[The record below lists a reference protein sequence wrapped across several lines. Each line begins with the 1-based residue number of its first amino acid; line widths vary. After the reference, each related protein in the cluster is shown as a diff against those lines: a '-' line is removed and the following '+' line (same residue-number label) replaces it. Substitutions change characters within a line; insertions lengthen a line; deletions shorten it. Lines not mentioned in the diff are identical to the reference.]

1 MNTGALGRSWN
12 VVGCVGGH
20 QDLVD
25 DVNDA
30 VAGADISEAHVGVVD
45 HHAVPDGEGER
56 VAVNGGGAHAV
67 GDVGGGNSAGHDVV
81 EQDVREGFL
90 AFGGVE
96 GSEVNTSVGESLVGR
111 GEDGERTGAL
121 QRFEE
126 FGLDHTGH
134 ERIMDA
140 GALGGAWNV
149 VGGVGGHEH
158 LVDNVNQ
165 AVGGDDV
172 GHGHVGVVD
181 HHAVADGKRERL
193 TVGGV
198 GTHAVGH
205 VGSGDFSADDV
216 VEENVREGFFAL
228 RGVKSAQVNAC
239 VGEGLVG
246 GSEDG
251 KGSRSLEGG
260 KQVGLDNGG
269 HERAVD
275 AGRLGRGGDV
285 NRWGEHLVDHVND
298 AVRGLNI
305 SQRDGGATN
314 QHIAAAGDAELD
326 LVTVGGGGHHPVLD
340 VAGADFARHD
350 VVEQN
355 GGQRLVFFGRVKVVE
370 IDASVGK
377 GLVGWGKDGE
387 RAGLLERG
395 HQVGMGQGSDK

>member
-1 MNTGALGRSWN
+1 M
-12 VVGCVGGH
+12 
-20 QDLVD
+20 
-25 DVNDA
+25 
-30 VAGADISEAHVGVVD
+30 
-45 HHAVPDGEGER
+45 
-56 VAVNGGGAHAV
+56 
-67 GDVGGGNSAGHDVV
+67 V
-81 EQDVREGFL
+81 EQDVGEGFL
-90 AFGGVE
+90 AFRGVE
-96 GSEVNTSVGESLVGR
+96 RSEVNTGVGEGLVGR
-111 GEDGERTGAL
+111 GENRERTGAL

-134 ERIMDA
+134 ERIVDA

-158 LVDNVNQ
+158 LVDDVNQ

-181 HHAVADGKRERL
+181 HHAVADGERKRL
-193 TVGGV
+193 AVGGV
-198 GTHAVGH
+198 GAHAVGH
-205 VGSGDFSADDV
+205 IGGGNFSADDV
-216 VEENVREGFFAL
+216 VEENVGEGFFAL
-228 RGVKSAQVNAC
+228 GGVKGTQVNAC
-239 VGEGLVG
+239 VGKGLVG

-251 KGSRSLEGG
+251 EGPGSLEGG
-260 KQVGLDNGG
+260 KQVGLDHGG

-285 NRWGEHLVDHVND
+285 NGWDEHLVDDMDD
-298 AVRGLNI
+298 AVRGLDV

-314 QHIAAAGDAELD
+314 QHIAAARDAELD

-355 GGQRLVFFGRVKVVE
+355 GGQRFVFLGRVKVVE

-395 HQVGMGQGSDK
+395 HQVGVSQGSDKRVVDARPGGVGRDVLGGIGRCSERQCGGGQQGDDQKGQRLVHNIGKFAFEI